1 MVVAALVLVTAFV
14 LAPSAAAVSGQ
25 MRVLYVLATWGPTPF
40 SVAET
45 QRVADETDAFFRA
58 SSAGR
63 FAMPGAVVDW
73 VTLERAAFD
82 ACSATALRFWTPA
95 ALLAGYDR
103 VAFVTPSVSRCQF
116 AGEADTSEVLLNG
129 FLTRP
134 LAAHELGHTL
144 GLGHASSFL
153 CEGRNCRVE
162 EYGSLFS
169 TMGGG
174 AGDFNAFEKDQL
186 DWLTS
191 SLRAERNG
199 AFEIGP
205 VEGPTTLP
213 QALVVV
219 TARNEYWFESRSL
232 PTPSFNGTQVQPPGV
247 VAVARP
253 VSAESSLPRE
263 NLVLPN
269 PGGGDRY
276 AYGAGESFVEPGAF
290 RLTVAAHSGNASLQ
304 FQWTDRTRPTRPRLR
319 ATSLRGGR
327 ARLEWDA
334 PVERG
339 SGLASYALLVDG
351 RVVRRLDPIAYTSVL
366 RVGRGRHVVG
376 IAATD
381 RAGNRGPAA
390 TSRLRLR

>member
-1 MVVAALVLVTAFV
+1 VVAAFV
-14 LAPSAAAVSGQ
+14 LAPQAAAVSGQ
-25 MRVLYVLATWGPTPF
+25 MRVLYVLATWGPRPF
-40 SVAET
+40 SVAQT

-63 FAMPGAVVDW
+63 FAMPGAVADW
-73 VTLERAAFD
+73 ITLERSIFD
-82 ACSATALRFWTPA
+82 LCSATALRLETPT

-103 VAFVTPSVSRCQF
+103 VAFVTPQVSRCQF
-116 AGEADTSEVLLNG
+116 AGEADPSEVLLNG

-134 LAAHELGHTL
+134 LAVHELGHTL
-144 GLGHASSFL
+144 GLGHASSYL
-153 CEGRNCRVE
+153 CESGSCDIE

-174 AGDFNAFEKDQL
+174 SGDFNAYEKRQL

-191 SLRAERNG
+191 FLRAERNG
-199 AFEIGP
+199 AYEIGP

-213 QALVVV
+213 QALVVA

-247 VAVARP
+247 VAVVGPA
-253 VSAESSLPRE
+253 SAESSYPRD
-263 NLVLPN
+263 NLLLPN
-269 PGGGDRY
+269 PNGSGRY

-290 RLTVAAHSGNASLQ
+290 RLTVAAHSANASLQ
-304 FQWTDRTRPTRPRLR
+304 FEWTDRTRPTRPLLR
-319 ATSLRGGR
+319 AAAFRGGR

-339 SGLASYALLVDG
+339 SGLASYSLLVDG
-351 RVVRRLDPIAYTSVL
+351 RVVRQVDPIAYSSVL

-390 TSRLRLR
+390 TIRLRLR

>member
-1 MVVAALVLVTAFV
+1 MAVLVVAASVLP
-14 LAPSAAAVSGQ
+14 PSATAVSGQ
-25 MRVLYVLATWGPTPF
+25 LRVLYVLATWGPRPF
-40 SVAET
+40 SVAQT

-63 FAMPGAVVDW
+63 FAMPGTVADW
-73 VTLERAAFD
+73 ITLERAVFD
-82 ACSATALRFWTPA
+82 ACSATALRLETPT

-103 VAFVTPSVSRCQF
+103 VAFLTPPVSRCQF
-116 AGEADTSEVLLNG
+116 AGEADPSEVLLNG
-129 FLTRP
+129 RLSRP

-144 GLGHASSFL
+144 GLGHASSYL
-153 CEGRNCRVE
+153 CEGRACRVE

-174 AGDFNAFEKDQL
+174 SGDFNAFEKRQL

-191 SLRAERNG
+191 FLRAERNG

-247 VAVARP
+247 VAIAGP
-253 VSAESSLPRE
+253 VGADSSLPRE

-269 PGGGDRY
+269 PNGGGRY
-276 AYGAGESFVEPGAF
+276 AYGAGESFVEAGAF
-290 RLTVAAHSGNASLQ
+290 RLTVAGHSGNASLR
-304 FQWTDRTRPTRPRLR
+304 FEWIDRTRPTRPRLR
-319 ATSLRGGR
+319 ATALRGGR

-339 SGLASYALLVDG
+339 SGLASYSLYVDG
-351 RVVRRLDPIAYTSVL
+351 RVVRQADPIAYSSVL
-366 RVGRGRHVVG
+366 HLGRGRHLVG

-390 TSRLRLR
+390 AVRLRLR